1 MRAVLDTNILIS
13 RILSPYGNPA
23 RIFQRLRDEAFEL
36 VLSEP
41 ILAEFREMMSYDR
54 LRRLHRLSDEEI
66 VSAAADL
73 AATATLVEPAERLN
87 VVPDDPDDDKFLEA
101 AVAGEAEFVVSGD
114 HHLLVLKTFRGI
126 RVLTPAVFVAML
138 SQAETPNG

>member
-41 ILAEFREMMSYDR
+41 ILAEFREMMSCDR

-87 VVPDDPDDDKFLEA
+87 VVPDDLDDDKFLEA

-138 SQAETPNG
+138 SQAETPDG